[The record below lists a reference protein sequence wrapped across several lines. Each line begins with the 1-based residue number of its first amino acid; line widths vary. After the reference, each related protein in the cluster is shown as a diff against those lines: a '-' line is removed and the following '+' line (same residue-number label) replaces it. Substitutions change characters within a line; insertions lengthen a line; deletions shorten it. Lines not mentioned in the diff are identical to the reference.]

1 MDVHARPPAEV
12 TDTKL
17 LRRAFGAFATG
28 VTIVT
33 VGGATPHGM
42 TANSF
47 ATVSLDPPLVLI
59 CVGREAVMHQVL
71 SHTGAFGVSVLAAEQ
86 EAVARYFADRR
97 RPLGREQ
104 FDSVDWLP
112 GGRTGAPLITG
123 ALAHFECALRRTYD
137 GGDHSI
143 FLGELLW
150 MDRSLGDDALLFVDG
165 GFRQVEPKRSDVAI

>member
-1 MDVHARPPAEV
+1 MDIHARPPAQV
-12 TDTKL
+12 TDAKL

-28 VTIVT
+28 VTVVT

-47 ATVSLDPPLVLI
+47 ATVSLEPPLVLI

-71 SHTGAFGVSVLAAEQ
+71 SRAGVFAVSVLAAEQ

-104 FDSVDWLP
+104 FASVDWLP
-112 GGRTGAPLITG
+112 GPQTGAPLISG
-123 ALAHFECALRRTYD
+123 ALAHFECELRRTYE

-143 FLGELLW
+143 FLGELLS
-150 MDRSLGDDALLFVDG
+150 MDRSLENDALLFVNG